1 MKEKWRKKDR
11 NEERKEERMNISSEF
26 YRNLMTEI
34 RDMLENVHLWPNLDL
49 NDGHARTR
57 NTLISHQVISNTTD
71 F

>member
-1 MKEKWRKKDR
+1 MKEREEEGRRKERKK
-11 NEERKEERMNISSEF
+11 EIMNISSKF

-34 RDMLENVHLWPNLDL
+34 EDMLANVHLWPNLDL